1 MRTLIIT
8 VAVILLSFNL
18 NAQKK
23 EKIKGNKEVIEVN
36 NSLYA
41 FNEVE
46 ISDGLQVNIMQ
57 STSEGYRL
65 KTDSNLINTIK
76 FEVVDSVLQ
85 IYTSSKI
92 ASSKSLEIYLT
103 CKELNKITLLN
114 DAELIGQNVING
126 EDLLIVCF
134 DGSKFD
140 LDVNSKV
147 FSLQLNNASKGKLN
161 LRSIN
166 TSMVLNDN
174 SVFKGSISIDSLD
187 LTLNKKADMNIE
199 GNCDNLNLITS
210 GSTDVNAKNL
220 LATNININAS
230 NSSDIYV
237 RASKLLS
244 LYAKGKSNVYV
255 YGNPEIKVE
264 GLNDKSQIIKK

>member
-1 MRTLIIT
+1 MRTFII
-8 VAVILLSFNL
+8 AIVILLSFNL

-36 NSLYA
+36 DSLNA
-41 FNEVE
+41 FNEVI
-46 ISDGLQVNIMQ
+46 ISDGLQINILE

-65 KTDSNLINTIK
+65 KSDSNLINTIK

-92 ASSKSLEIYLT
+92 TSSKSLEIYLT
-103 CKELNKITLLN
+103 FKAINKITLLN
-114 DAELIGQNVING
+114 DAELLGQNVING

-134 DGSKFD
+134 DNSKFD
-140 LDVNSKV
+140 LDVNSEV
-147 FSLQLNNASKGKLN
+147 FSLQLNNSSKGKLN

-166 TSMVLNDN
+166 TAMVLNDN
-174 SVFKGSISIDSLD
+174 SVLKGSLSLD
-187 LTLNKKADMNIE
+187 NLDLALNKKTNMNIE
-199 GNCDNLNLITS
+199 GNCDNLNLIIS
-210 GSTDVNAKNL
+210 GSSDINAKNL

-230 NSSDIYV
+230 NSSDMYV

>member
-8 VAVILLSFNL
+8 GVVILLSLNL

-23 EKIKGNKEVIEVN
+23 EKIKGNKEVIEVFDN
-36 NSLYA
+36 LYA
-41 FNEVE
+41 FNEVI
-46 ISDGLQVNIMQ
+46 ISDGLHINIMQ
-57 STSEGYRL
+57 STSEGFRL

-92 ASSKSLEIYLT
+92 TSSKSLEIYLT

-126 EDLLIVCF
+126 EDLLLLCF

-147 FSLQLNNASKGKLN
+147 FTLQLNNASKGKLN

-166 TSMVLNDN
+166 TAMVLNDSSFLN
-174 SVFKGSISIDSLD
+174 GSISIDNLD
-187 LTLNKKADMNIE
+187 LTLNKKADMTIE
-199 GNCDNLNLITS
+199 GNCDNLNLMTS
-210 GSTDVNAKNL
+210 GSTDVKAKNL

-237 RASKLLS
+237 RASKSLS

>member
-1 MRTLIIT
+1 MRTLII
-8 VAVILLSFNL
+8 AMVILLSFNL

-23 EKIKGNKEVIEVN
+23 EKIKGNKEVIEIN
-36 NSLYA
+36 ESLNG
-41 FNEVE
+41 FKEVI
-46 ISDGLQVNIMQ
+46 ISDGLQINIME
-57 STSEGYRL
+57 STSEGFRL
-65 KTDSNLINTIK
+65 KADSNLINTIN

-92 ASSKSLEIYLT
+92 TSSKSLEIYLS
-103 CKELNKITLLN
+103 CKALNKITLLN
-114 DAELIGQNVING
+114 DAELLGQNVING

-134 DGSKFD
+134 DNSKFD

-147 FSLQLNNASKGKLN
+147 FSLQLNNSSKGKLN

-166 TSMVLNDN
+166 TAMVLNDN
-174 SVFKGSISIDSLD
+174 SSLKGSVSIDNLE

-199 GNCDNLNLITS
+199 GNCDNLNLVSS
-210 GSTDVNAKNL
+210 GSTDIKAKDL
-220 LATNININAS
+220 LATNVIINAS

-237 RASKLLS
+237 RASKILS

-264 GLNDKSQIIKK
+264 GLNDNSQIIKR